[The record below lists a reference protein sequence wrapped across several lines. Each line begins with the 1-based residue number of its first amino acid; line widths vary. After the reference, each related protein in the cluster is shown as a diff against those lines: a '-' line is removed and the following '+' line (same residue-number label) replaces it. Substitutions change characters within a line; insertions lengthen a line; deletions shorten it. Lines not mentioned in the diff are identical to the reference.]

1 MLKFQS
7 TKPELNSGQ
16 QNATFNILV
25 FFTFNIIA
33 LLTFQYF
40 YFNFFNNTKMLKVKN
55 TKMLKV
61 IDSIPGLV
69 GNF

>member
-25 FFTFNIIA
+25 FLTFNILAFFTFNIIA

-40 YFNFFNNTKMLKVKN
+40 YFNFFNNTEMLKVKI
-55 TKMLKV
+55 LKC
-61 IDSIPGLV
+61 
-69 GNF
+69 